1 MLYISSMERIAPIL
15 SEHAPPQEILEAL
28 RKKIAE
34 CETLRTKCKARDQKI
49 ETLDRECETLRT
61 KCKARDQK
69 IETLDRECET
79 LRTKCEARDREME
92 TLEAKCE
99 TQEKKIQDLRKEIR
113 ALKQELAFVRSQKYR
128 PKSERHDRSQYE
140 MFPDQVSAAAWHEV
154 ERKERRKKTGKK
166 RVYMGKE
173 FWKNAGLPVE
183 TVRMDPPDNLPPDA
197 KLVGYVERE
206 KLARKPGQL
215 YVKCELYPVFAREDG
230 TKLCE
235 APLPTDRGLRKCRA
249 DESLLTHLVL
259 SKYLYHLPIERI
271 VKQLHLESGVQISKS
286 TATDWVHLVASR
298 LDRLNHPL
306 RMEVL
311 ADGYI
316 QADETRILVQDRA
329 KSRAGG
335 TYHRGWYF
343 FYTCPI
349 SGLILVDY
357 QPTRSRAG
365 PTEMLEGFRGEL
377 QTDGYAVYHQFGKI
391 DGIELFACW
400 AHARRKFK
408 NALRAEGEN
417 SPQAEQAVVLIQ
429 QLYAVEDELREQGA
443 DAAERVR
450 VRQEQSVPL
459 LQVLEALLREHTGDN
474 DTFWF
479 RAVRYTLKLWDRL
492 SGFTRNGRV
501 EIDNNLVE
509 NRVRPIALGRKNYL
523 FAGSHAAAANAA
535 TIYSLLST
543 CQLHE
548 VHPQEWLMDILRRVE
563 TTPDEELHTLLPHHW
578 KATRQEEQQV
588 PLAKAA

>member
-1 MLYISSMERIAPIL
+1 MNLHFYYFVSYISSMERIAPIL

-28 RKKIAE
+28 RKKTAE
-34 CETLRTKCKARDQKI
+34 CETLRTKCEAKDQKM
-49 ETLDRECETLRT
+49 ETLEAKYEG
-61 KCKARDQK
+61 K
-69 IETLDRECET
+69 DRECET
-79 LRTKCEARDREME
+79 LRTKCEARDRESK
-92 TLEAKCE
+92 TLRAKCE
-99 TQEKKIQDLRKEIR
+99 TQEKKIQALHKENR
-113 ALKQELAFVRSQKYR
+113 TLKQELAFMRSQKYQ
-128 PKSERHDRSQYE
+128 PKSERHDSGQLE
-140 MFPDQVSAAAWHEV
+140 MFADPVSAAVWHEG
-154 ERKERRKKTGKK
+154 ERKEGRKKTGKK
-166 RVYMGKE
+166 RVYMGKQ
-173 FWKNAGLPVE
+173 FWKDAGLPVE

-206 KLARKPGQL
+206 KLARQPGQL
-215 YVKCELYPVFAREDG
+215 YVKRELYPVFAREDG

-259 SKYLYHLPIERI
+259 SKYLYHLPIERV
-271 VKQLHLESGVQISKS
+271 VKQLHLESGVQISTS

-343 FYTCPI
+343 LYTCPI
-349 SGLILVDY
+349 SRLILVDY

-391 DGIELFACW
+391 DGIALFACW

-408 NALRAEGEN
+408 DALRAEGEN

-429 QLYAVEDELREQGA
+429 RLYAVEDELREQGA
-443 DAAERVR
+443 DFAERER
-450 VRQEQSVPL
+450 VRQEQSVPI
-459 LQVLEALLREHTGDN
+459 LQVLEALLREHAGDK

-479 RAVRYTLKLWDRL
+479 RAVRYTLRLWDRL

-548 VHPQEWLMDILRRVE
+548 VHPQEWLMEILKRVE

-578 KATRQEEQQV
+578 KATRQEEKQV

>member
-1 MLYISSMERIAPIL
+1 MSYISSMERIAPIL

-28 RKKIAE
+28 RKKTAE
-34 CETLRTKCKARDQKI
+34 CETLRTKC
-49 ETLDRECETLRT
+49 E
-61 KCKARDQK
+61 ARDQK

-79 LRTKCEARDREME
+79 LRTKCEARNQKIETLDRECETLRTKCEARNQKME

-259 SKYLYHLPIERI
+259 SRYLYHLPIERI

-357 QPTRSRAG
+357 QPTRSRQG
-365 PTEMLEGFRGEL
+365 
-377 QTDGYAVYHQFGKI
+377 
-391 DGIELFACW
+391 
-400 AHARRKFK
+400 RRKCW
-408 NALRAEGEN
+408 RGSGE
-417 SPQAEQAVVLIQ
+417 SCRPTAMRSTI
-429 QLYAVEDELREQGA
+429 
-443 DAAERVR
+443 
-450 VRQEQSVPL
+450 S
-459 LQVLEALLREHTGDN
+459 LE
-474 DTFWF
+474 
-479 RAVRYTLKLWDRL
+479 K
-492 SGFTRNGRV
+492 
-501 EIDNNLVE
+501 
-509 NRVRPIALGRKNYL
+509 
-523 FAGSHAAAANAA
+523 
-535 TIYSLLST
+535 
-543 CQLHE
+543 
-548 VHPQEWLMDILRRVE
+548 
-563 TTPDEELHTLLPHHW
+563 
-578 KATRQEEQQV
+578 
-588 PLAKAA
+588 